1 MLYQT
6 IKVDERPSKMRS
18 TKPPTANQCVN
29 VTPPSQEG
37 EGSSIATRGTGLYRV
52 LPKLYNKR
60 LCSVNQFE

>member
-1 MLYQT
+1 MMQDKELLATDQ
-6 IKVDERPSKMRS
+6 ILDLDE
-18 TKPPTANQCVN
+18 TQCVN

-60 LCSVNQFE
+60 LCFVNQFE